1 MNKVNIIMAAYNGEK
16 YIKDQIESILHNS
29 FENWVLWIFDD
40 GSKDQT
46 ESIIKKY
53 IQQYPQKIR
62 YYRNNTNKGVTR
74 NFLEGVK
81 LVTQLNNQEENE
93 KKHNH
98 YYMFCD
104 QDDVWMGEKIY
115 KTLKQM
121 KKAEKRYGSEKPV
134 AVFTDAIV
142 VDEKL
147 NIQQSSF
154 YKTSNLNTNRRDLA
168 HMLMENKLI
177 GCTIMF
183 NGALAERLD
192 VIPKNARYHDW
203 WIALIASAFGHITYL
218 KEGTLLYRQHENNVV
233 GNQSFLTYVK
243 NRISNLH
250 KQKEILDITIKQA
263 REFYN
268 IFEKDLTGNK
278 KALVYDFVHIKEN
291 SWFMRRKLILSKGY
305 LKTGLIRNIG
315 LLLLI

>member
-29 FENWVLWIFDD
+29 FKNWVLWIFDD

-46 ESIIKKY
+46 ELIIEKY

-81 LVTQLNNQEENE
+81 FVTLQNRQDEDA
-93 KKHNH
+93 KNH
-98 YYMFCD
+98 SQYYMFCD
-104 QDDVWMGEKIY
+104 QDDVWMGEKIH

-121 KKAEKRYGSEKPV
+121 KKAEKKYGSEKPV

-154 YKTSNLNTNRRDLA
+154 YKTSNLNTGQRDLA

-177 GCTIMF
+177 GCTVMF
-183 NGALAERLD
+183 NEALTEKLD

-218 KEGTLLYRQHENNVV
+218 KEGTLLYRQHGNNVV
-233 GNQSFLTYVK
+233 GNQSFLSYVK
-243 NRISNLH
+243 NRFINLH
-250 KQKEILDITIKQA
+250 KQKEILDITIRQA

-268 IFEKDLTGNK
+268 IFEKELTGNK
-278 KALVYDFVHIKEN
+278 KELVYGFAYIKKN
-291 SWFMRRKLILSKGY
+291 SWFMRRKLILEKGY
-305 LKTGLIRNIG
+305 LKTGIIRNIG
-315 LLLLI
+315 LLLII

>member
-93 KKHNH
+93 KTHNH

-104 QDDVWMGEKIY
+104 QDDVWMGEKIF

-183 NGALAERLD
+183 NGALADRLD

-203 WIALIASAFGHITYL
+203 WIALIASAIGHITYL

>member
-29 FENWVLWIFDD
+29 FENWVLCIFDN

-93 KKHNH
+93 KTHNH

-104 QDDVWMGEKIY
+104 QDDVWMGEKIF

-183 NGALAERLD
+183 NGALADRLD

-203 WIALIASAFGHITYL
+203 WIALIASAIGHITYL

>member
-29 FENWVLWIFDD
+29 FENWMLWIFDD

-93 KKHNH
+93 KTHNH

-104 QDDVWMGEKIY
+104 QDDVWMGEKIF

-183 NGALAERLD
+183 NGALADRLD

-203 WIALIASAFGHITYL
+203 WIALIASAIGHITYL